1 MMLGI
6 SSAFRL
12 RFSLSPVTLTGS
24 ILAHIQKRKHF
35 NEREA
40 SKVVRDIASALDFL
54 HTKGERRLP
63 PSLLVNAV
71 HSGYKAHLSLSSQ
84 VLLVFPFTAMPDDL
98 SVFLYG
104 IIFIL

>member
-1 MMLGI
+1 MILGTR
-6 SSAFRL
+6 SAFIL

-54 HTKGERRLP
+54 HTKGERRLYW
-63 PSLLVNAV
+63 LML
-71 HSGYKAHLSLSSQ
+71 YTQ
-84 VLLVFPFTAMPDDL
+84 VIKHIYL
-98 SVFLYG
+98 
-104 IIFIL
+104 

>member
-1 MMLGI
+1 MILGT
-6 SSAFRL
+6 SSAFIL

-54 HTKGERRLP
+54 HTKGERRFYWLI
-63 PSLLVNAV
+63 L
-71 HSGYKAHLSLSSQ
+71 YTQ
-84 VLLVFPFTAMPDDL
+84 VIKHIYL
-98 SVFLYG
+98 
-104 IIFIL
+104 